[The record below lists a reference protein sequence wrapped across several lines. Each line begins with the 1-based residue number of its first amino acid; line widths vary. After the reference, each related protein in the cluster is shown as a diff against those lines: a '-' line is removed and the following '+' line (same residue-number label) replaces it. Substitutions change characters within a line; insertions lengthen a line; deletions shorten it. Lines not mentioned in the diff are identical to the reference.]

1 MSTPGEGTKDLLLV
15 RQMFKPLHYSHM
27 LTKSVNFFIT
37 KKKKKVW
44 RKARLGCL
52 NSAIKSNEKEIIV
65 FVQPK

>member
-37 KKKKKVW
+37 KKKKKSMEEGQVGVPEQCNQ
-44 RKARLGCL
+44 K
-52 NSAIKSNEKEIIV
+52 
-65 FVQPK
+65 

>member
-37 KKKKKVW
+37 KKKKSMEEGQVGVPEQCNQK
-44 RKARLGCL
+44 
-52 NSAIKSNEKEIIV
+52 
-65 FVQPK
+65 